1 MIKVKICGMKDAV
14 NIKAVAE
21 LRPDY
26 MGFICYNKSPRYVG
40 NEFEVNVDVER
51 VGVFVNE
58 SVENILRRNFKI
70 VQLHGDES
78 PERCE
83 ELKEKDIRVIKVFS
97 IDDDFDFKKTKEYED
112 VADYF
117 LFDTKGKLYGG
128 NSKTFNWKKL
138 EEYDQKKPFFLSGGL
153 NEENIKNIND
163 LKGMNIHAVDLN
175 SGVEDSPG
183 LKNIEKIKSIMSCL
197 K

>member
-1 MIKVKICGMKDAV
+1 MKDLG
-14 NIKAVAE
+14 NINDVGD
-21 LRPDY
+21 LGIDY
-26 MGFICYNKSPRYVG
+26 MGFIFYKKSPRYVG
-40 NEFEVNVDVER
+40 DNFSLEETDLVER

-58 SVENILRRNFKI
+58 NKGEILKRLDSISSNIA
-70 VQLHGDES
+70 QLHGNETPAECD
-78 PERCE
+78 
-83 ELKEKDIRVIKVFS
+83 ELKSRGITVIKVFS
-97 IDDDFDFKKTKEYED
+97 VDDDFDFGTTKQYDD

-128 NSKTFNWKKL
+128 NARPFNWSKL
-138 EEYDQKKPFFLSGGL
+138 EEYDQSKPFFLSGGL
-153 NEENIKNIND
+153 NFENIKNLD
-163 LKGMNIHAVDLN
+163 SLLGMSIHALDFN